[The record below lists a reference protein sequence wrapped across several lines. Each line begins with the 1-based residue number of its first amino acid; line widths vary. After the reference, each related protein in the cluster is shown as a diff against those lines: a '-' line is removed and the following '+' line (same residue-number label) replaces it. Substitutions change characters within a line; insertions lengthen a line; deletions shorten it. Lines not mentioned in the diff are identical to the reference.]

1 MMEKSSHIYLTPSD
15 LSEFREGRVSQRI
28 QDTWGLTYGELLAII
43 EAHQYTSTEETS
55 NGSC

>member
-1 MMEKSSHIYLTPSD
+1 MMEKSSHIVLTPTD
-15 LSEFREGRVSQRI
+15 LKEYREGRVSQRI

-43 EAHQYTSTEETS
+43 DAHQYTSIEENL